1 MISIVRRVVFSVFV
15 FFSSLIG
22 QSVRTVTTSGVAYL
36 TSEVTFGEAE
46 RRALEDA
53 FSKAISE
60 VAGVN
65 VQSEIYGSK
74 AEIVA
79 SNPNENEFLEVFTV
93 INRSVSYGRV
103 IGHRILE
110 KKTETTELAG
120 GGVIPVVR
128 VRVECEVARDEGKP
142 DPSFR
147 LDLNLNGEVFY
158 DRGGELKGN
167 DEVVVSLECSQDAYV
182 TIFGVTND
190 TVYVLLPNQVTKKNE
205 VKKGA
210 LFVFPSEELRSQAF
224 RLRVSLPRGKARAT
238 EMVLAVA
245 TKDPVEFKGGRVVG
259 GMGVVPTYV
268 AALTEMNNWLSQ
280 IPPDRRTEAHKV
292 YEVRRR

>member
-1 MISIVRRVVFSVFV
+1 MFSIIRLIL
-15 FFSSLIG
+15 SSLLVLS
-22 QSVRTVTTSGVAYL
+22 SVAAQTVQTVTTSGIAYL
-36 TSEVTFGEAE
+36 TQDVTYGEAE

-53 FSKAISE
+53 FSKAIAE

-74 AEIVA
+74 AEVLA

-93 INRSVSYGRV
+93 INRSVSYGRIV
-103 IGHRILE
+103 GHKILE

-120 GGVIPVVR
+120 GAVLPIVR
-128 VRVECEVARDEGKP
+128 VRVACEVAKDEGKP

-147 LDLNLNGEVFY
+147 LELDLNNEVFY
-158 DRGGELKGN
+158 DRGERKKN
-167 DEVVVSLECSQDAYV
+167 DEVIVTVQSTQDAYLTV
-182 TIFGVTND
+182 FGVTND
-190 TVYVLLPNQVTKKNE
+190 TVNILLPNELIKNNQL
-205 VKKGA
+205 KKGEK
-210 LFVFPSEELRSQAF
+210 FTFPSEELRSQGF
-224 RLRVSLPRGKARAT
+224 RLRVSVPVGRARAT

-245 TKDPVEFKGGRVVG
+245 TKDPVEFKGGKVVG
-259 GMGVVPTYV
+259 GIGIVPTYV
-268 AALTEMNNWLSQ
+268 AALDELNKWLSQ